1 MFSVIYLFLPQYVVG
16 FQQCSSFV
24 CFCLLVFVRWWWC
37 LWWWS
42 SVVQHVTSSPL
53 SLGTFLHSLATRRAH
68 SQMYAGGDDSDFA
81 CTNCS
86 TAYHWHELPYSRTVA
101 HRRIYPVL
109 SISPFVS
116 LLMAGNSFVVV
127 ELAVS
132 CSSIRKSKVRLL
144 MIYLFIVNCFV
155 CLCATHLELVWL
167 ASDRSALQH
176 WTLTRFHAD

>member
-1 MFSVIYLFLPQYVVG
+1 MLLAFNSVHPLSAFVCLFLSDDDGVG
-16 FQQCSSFV
+16 GGLTLYSTLPHHRYLSALFALI
-24 CFCLLVFVRWWWC
+24 CF
-37 LWWWS
+37 
-42 SVVQHVTSSPL
+42 
-53 SLGTFLHSLATRRAH
+53 FLHSLATRRAH

-86 TAYHWHELPYSRTVA
+86 TAYHWHELPYSTVA

-132 CSSIRKSKVRLL
+132 CSSIKKSKVRLL

-167 ASDRSALQH
+167 APDRSAQQH
-176 WTLTRFHAD
+176 